1 MKNLKQFFADAP
13 TYTHEAKKPL
23 IFPPYFGS
31 IRKIKSM
38 DHLITCLTLLCQYF
52 HDLSKEYKITQRF
65 FEGSD
70 PIVYHQ
76 ETPQDNVRESNRRYP
91 RAKAHTT
98 IATDEGSSEDEPY
111 PNYDEAQEILH
122 AIESREAK
130 CDLSCQPYFLVFHGK
145 PCYPA
150 CQRDHSDRAMMD
162 LAKKEFE
169 KLASNPFYQKAR
181 SLGLITPPPKLATI
195 PPNAQASRTSSGNTQ
210 RTVQRDSSSQS
221 MTPFRGPTRVDQRPL
236 AHSLSAEDY
245 DHRQTTVSFEESE
258 SENCFLLW
266 AQDLSALADQQLL
279 DLVDSQSSTSDQPE
293 PCGLN
298 AIDSSKDGRI
308 PGVMAELYDP
318 HHPILE
324 DNVLITTYAILD
336 TCATHNFMSE
346 SLYLKISNTLD
357 SRSTLHRRAITT
369 VGVESTIHSDLQVDL
384 IFRLVRNGKVYCLPI
399 RVVILKNATTD
410 LIIGL
415 RELAASNAFRT
426 EIFDPCVTNVL
437 AMYKSIIAQESEP
450 NSTVH
455 SSAMHLRMMRSEDE
469 ADQDEASSSASQ
481 ITYLTTLST
490 RNATP
495 ELLLASTLSF
505 LQNRIEPEIQDIA
518 QTFRA
523 PHTEDAF
530 LPTSSSLTYTA
541 GTYTS
546 RNTTLL
552 CLFLPPGNSPGQLL
566 RIFDTL
572 SLLRL
577 GRQAISVR
585 L

>member
-1 MKNLKQFFADAP
+1 VGNTHWESIKLDFSRDRDLFNDDGKAAYTGLAALICARLVGVGMKNLKQFFADPP
-13 TYTHEAKKPL
+13 TYTLEAKKPL
-23 IFPPYFGS
+23 FSPPYFGS

-70 PIVYHQ
+70 PIVYQQ
-76 ETPQDNVRESNRRYP
+76 ETPQDNVRYSNRRYP

-98 IATDEGSSEDEPY
+98 IATDGGSSEDEPY

-130 CDLSCQPYFLVFHGK
+130 GDLSCQPCYLVFYGK

-150 CQRDHSDRAMMD
+150 CPRDHSDQAMMS

-181 SLGLITPPPKLATI
+181 SIGLITPHQKLANI
-195 PPNAQASRTSSGNTQ
+195 PPNAQVSRPSAGNTQ

-236 AHSLSAEDY
+236 VHALASEDY
-245 DHRQTTVSFEESE
+245 DHRQATVSFEESD
-258 SENCFLLW
+258 SENCFPLW

-279 DLVDSQSSTSDQPE
+279 DLVDSQPPTSDLPE

-298 AIDSSKDGRI
+298 AIDSSKDGRL
-308 PGVMAELYDP
+308 PGVMAELNDP

-324 DNVLITTYAILD
+324 DNVLIVTYAILD

-346 SLYLKISNTLD
+346 SLFLQISNTLD
-357 SRSTLHRRAITT
+357 SRSILHRRAITT
-369 VGVESTIHSDLQVDL
+369 ESTIHSDLQVDL

-415 RELAASNAFRT
+415 RGLAASDAFRT

-455 SSAMHLRMMRSEDE
+455 SSAMHLRMMRS
-469 ADQDEASSSASQ
+469 
-481 ITYLTTLST
+481 
-490 RNATP
+490 
-495 ELLLASTLSF
+495 
-505 LQNRIEPEIQDIA
+505 
-518 QTFRA
+518 
-523 PHTEDAF
+523 
-530 LPTSSSLTYTA
+530 
-541 GTYTS
+541 
-546 RNTTLL
+546 
-552 CLFLPPGNSPGQLL
+552 
-566 RIFDTL
+566 
-572 SLLRL
+572 
-577 GRQAISVR
+577 
-585 L
+585 